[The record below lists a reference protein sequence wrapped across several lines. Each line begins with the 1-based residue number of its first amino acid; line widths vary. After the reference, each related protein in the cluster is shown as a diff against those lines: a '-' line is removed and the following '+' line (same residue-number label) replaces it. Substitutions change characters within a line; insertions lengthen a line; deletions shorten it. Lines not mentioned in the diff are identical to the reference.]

1 LAVGT
6 LALPESPRYLISK
19 QKDSDA
25 LKTLADMHGKPED
38 NPHVVEEYEEIK
50 NTLEFEAKLGQPTW
64 GEMFTVYTKRSFI
77 AIAVQT
83 LGQLSGINIVTVS
96 FLYLFHNNSLTHLLS
111 VLCSKNV

>member
-1 LAVGT
+1 
-6 LALPESPRYLISK
+6 
-19 QKDSDA
+19 
-25 LKTLADMHGKPED
+25 MHGKPED

-50 NTLEFEAKLGQPTW
+50 NTLDFEAKLGQPTW

-96 FLYLFHNNSLTHLLS
+96 FLYLFHNNS
-111 VLCSKNV
+111 